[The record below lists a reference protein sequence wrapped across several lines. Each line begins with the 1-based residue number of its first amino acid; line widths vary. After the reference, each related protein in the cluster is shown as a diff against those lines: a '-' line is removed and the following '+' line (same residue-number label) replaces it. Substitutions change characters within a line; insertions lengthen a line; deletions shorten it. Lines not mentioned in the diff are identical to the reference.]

1 MGSSVYVASVEGFTG
16 KSTVALGVLE
26 QLSRRVERVGV
37 FRPIVRADRD
47 VHGGRD
53 YVLDLLTAHDAVTL
67 SYDDCVGVTYEEV
80 HEDPVAALD
89 RIVERYHQVADRCD
103 VVVVV
108 GSDYT
113 DVGTPTEFSY
123 NARIAANLGAPV
135 LLVLNGSGRTP
146 EELHTVTDMAVAELH
161 ANHGTLF
168 AIIANRVDATEVAV
182 DVSALGSDDVP
193 AFAIPEE
200 PLLSAPSVADLMH
213 AVDGQLVS
221 GDESLLHR
229 EATGL
234 VVAAMTMPNVLDR
247 LIEGGVV
254 ITPGD
259 RPEVVLGVLMA
270 HASPNFPQVSA
281 VVLNGGFEMPEPV
294 ARLIDGLGL
303 TMPLIATA
311 LGTHATSAALT
322 AVRGRLTKDAPR
334 KVATALALFSTHVDG
349 DVLLDR
355 LEVARSAAV
364 TPLMFEHQ
372 LIDDAVADRRHI
384 VLPEGE
390 EERVL
395 RAADILLR
403 RGVADLTLLGD
414 PIAISAKAASIG
426 ADVSKAT
433 LLSPFDEE
441 LRERFARDY
450 TERRKHRGVD
460 LHDARDIV
468 TDVSYFGTMMV
479 LLGLADGMVSG
490 AVHTT
495 AHTIRPALEVVKTKP
510 GVSVVSSVFFM
521 CLENQV
527 LVYGDCAVN
536 PDPTAEQLADI
547 AISSAATAAAFG
559 VEPRVAMLS
568 YSTGSS
574 GAGTDVEKVSK
585 ATALVRER
593 APELLVEG
601 PIQYDAAI
609 DAAVAHTKLPD
620 SQVAG
625 RATVFVFPDLNTG
638 NNTYKAVQRSAGA
651 VAVGPV
657 LQGLRRPVNDLSR
670 GATVRD
676 IVNTVAITAIQ
687 AQQAGAQQAGSPPT
701 DGRQDVARQAAAQP
715 AGAERRADA

>member
-1 MGSSVYVASVEGFTG
+1 MGSSVFVASVEGYTG
-16 KSTVALGVLE
+16 KSAVALGVLDA
-26 QLSRRVERVGV
+26 LSRRVERVGV
-37 FRPIVRADRD
+37 FRPIVRRD
-47 VHGGRD
+47 GASYHSGRD
-53 YVLDLLTAHDAVTL
+53 YVLELLTSHDAVSL
-67 SYDDCVGVTYEEV
+67 SYDDCAGVTYEEV
-80 HEDPVAALD
+80 HADPTAALD
-89 RIVERYHQVADRCD
+89 RIVDRYHRVADQCD
-103 VVVVV
+103 AVVVV

-135 LLVLNGSGRTP
+135 LLVLNGSGRSP
-146 EELHTVTDMAVAELH
+146 EELHTVADIAAAELK

-168 AIIANRVDATEVAV
+168 AIIANRVDSADVAA
-182 DVSALGSDDVP
+182 DTAALVRGDVP
-193 AFAIPEE
+193 AYAIPDEA
-200 PLLSAPSVADLMH
+200 LLSAPSVADL
-213 AVDGQLVS
+213 ARECEGTLVS

-247 LIEGGVV
+247 IFDGAVV

-259 RPEVVLGVLMA
+259 RPDVVLGVLMA
-270 HASPNFPQVSA
+270 HLSSGFPQVSGI
-281 VVLNGGFEMPEPV
+281 VLNGGFQLPEQV
-294 ARLIDGLGL
+294 ARLLEGTGATLPI
-303 TMPLIATA
+303 IATE
-311 LGTHATSAALT
+311 LDTHETSARLT
-322 AVRGRLTKDAPR
+322 SVRGRLSEDSPR
-334 KVATALALFSTHVDG
+334 KLVLALSLFAEHVDG
-349 DVLLDR
+349 DALLDR
-355 LEVARSAAV
+355 LEVARTDAV

-372 LIDDAVADRRHI
+372 IVDLAARDRRHV

-390 EERVL
+390 EERIL
-395 RAADILLR
+395 RAADIVLR
-403 RGVADLTLLGD
+403 RGIADVTLLGD
-414 PIAISAKAASIG
+414 PISVTARAASLG
-426 ADVSKAT
+426 VDVSRAT
-433 LLSPFDEE
+433 LLSPFDEA
-441 LRERFARDY
+441 LHERFAEEY
-450 TERRKHRGVD
+450 QRRRRHKGVE
-460 LHDARDIV
+460 LEDARDIV

-479 LLGLADGMVSG
+479 ELGLADGMVSG

-495 AHTIRPALEVVKTKP
+495 AHTIRPALEVVKTLP
-510 GVSVVSSVFFM
+510 DVSVVSSVFFM
-521 CLENQV
+521 CLQNQV

-559 VEPRVAMLS
+559 IDPRVAMLS

-574 GAGTDVEKVSK
+574 GTGTDVDKVSR
-585 ATALVRER
+585 ATAIVKER
-593 APELLVEG
+593 APHLMVEG

-609 DAAVAHTKLPD
+609 DSAVAKTKLPD

-657 LQGLRRPVNDLSR
+657 LQGLRKPVNDLSR

-687 AQQAGAQQAGSPPT
+687 SQQMTSEVTGPAQRSGDAEGPAHPRETSGAT
-701 DGRQDVARQAAAQP
+701 R
-715 AGAERRADA
+715 